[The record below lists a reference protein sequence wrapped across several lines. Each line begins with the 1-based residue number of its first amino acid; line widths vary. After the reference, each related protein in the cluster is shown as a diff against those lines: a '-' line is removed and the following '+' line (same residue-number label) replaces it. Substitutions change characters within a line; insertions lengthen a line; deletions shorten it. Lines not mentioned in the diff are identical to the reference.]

1 MALLSA
7 HSEKTRE
14 AAALALYHL
23 GMASPAFCS
32 ETFDRLCVAMLHAR
46 GEAAVLA
53 ALDLL
58 YTGGAPEHLAAT
70 YLTHVRPGACVLLT
84 GSIRLLAV
92 LRTTALQLGGPASY
106 HEAQMACR
114 SRAPLNTAQNKA

>member
-1 MALLSA
+1 MPSAEGRPALQAVSGSAQPLAGGTDKLVALLSA
-7 HSEKTRE
+7 HSGKTRE

-23 GMASPAFCS
+23 SMASSAFCS

-58 YTGGAPEHLAAT
+58 YTGGALEHLAAT
-70 YLTHVRPGACVLLT
+70 YLTHVSPGHVF
-84 GSIRLLAV
+84 R
-92 LRTTALQLGGPASY
+92 
-106 HEAQMACR
+106 
-114 SRAPLNTAQNKA
+114 